1 MTTQIS
7 KPLPYSNSQPA
18 GQPEHKTR
26 HKALQVELQ
35 VVVLTHRNNQTPI
48 FWFFDCRPIK
58 WVHSI
63 LSIWPIQSCENNLL
77 PSHLII
83 AAFNH
88 DRLAVEFNHN
98 KCDESF
104 SYQVVLDRTVGSAV
118 HYWFHFY
125 WIGESL
131 SRFQFESLLSVTTCI
146 NPHQHFIMFYASI
159 CKSSHPPI
167 KWKLYEF
174 NGLMSNG
181 SNLVYEA
188 FWFRQKFLWNPSW
201 SCPLT
206 ICNKKFC
213 HFTTFSFNT
222 VSKWFNFKCWKIYSW
237 QHWQDTE
244 NWSKDEWPQ
253 NGNSAVYIEIF
264 VGFKFL

>member
-1 MTTQIS
+1 MSIYFQQTT
-7 KPLPYSNSQPA
+7 PPTA
-18 GQPEHKTR
+18 GRPPGHKTEHKTE
-26 HKALQVELQ
+26 HKASKSSSKYYCGS
-35 VVVLTHRNNQTPI
+35 T
-48 FWFFDCRPIK
+48 DCRSSTYSQK
-58 WVHSI
+58 
-63 LSIWPIQSCENNLL
+63 
-77 PSHLII
+77 
-83 AAFNH
+83 
-88 DRLAVEFNHN
+88 RLTVEFNHN
-98 KCDESF
+98 ICDESF

-188 FWFRQKFLWNPSW
+188 F
-201 SCPLT
+201 
-206 ICNKKFC
+206 
-213 HFTTFSFNT
+213 
-222 VSKWFNFKCWKIYSW
+222 
-237 QHWQDTE
+237 
-244 NWSKDEWPQ
+244 
-253 NGNSAVYIEIF
+253 
-264 VGFKFL
+264 